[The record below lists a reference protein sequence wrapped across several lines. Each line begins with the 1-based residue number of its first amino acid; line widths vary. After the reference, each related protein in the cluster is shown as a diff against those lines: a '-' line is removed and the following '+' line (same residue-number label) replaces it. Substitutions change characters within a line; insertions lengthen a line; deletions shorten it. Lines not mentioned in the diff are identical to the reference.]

1 MTLQIFEHEVLR
13 SLEEGNFLEDCLH
26 ILVDFLNQKEYKN
39 YLGKITGIKVIML
52 TLFISNFLVY
62 IFKKNPLV
70 IFYILSYHLYFTY
83 IYISVFTCRT

>member
-26 ILVDFLNQKEYKN
+26 ILVDFLNKKEYKN

-52 TLFISNFLVY
+52 TAYSLL
-62 IFKKNPLV
+62 IF
-70 IFYILSYHLYFTY
+70 
-83 IYISVFTCRT
+83 